1 MRIPKVFIALTILA
15 MLLTAVIVVTSPI
28 AVIPSM
34 MSGFAPYGTTTIGA
48 VPDLVVVLSA
58 LAFVGASM
66 TFAQIVSS
74 STTVATYRSQRSLS
88 RGNLGQ
94 LFNGYL
100 RAILLQVTATLSS
113 FFQPTIYGYIPPV
126 LYAPFGAGKNSA
138 AAGSEGTSL
147 AAGRHGPGR
156 QSIRRWD
163 VKGMLVTLAVI
174 SLVVIGYVIVTNLP
188 SNLPTVAAMPSNV
201 VTDAG
206 STIEEVAVPEFSG
219 LAIVAFSALAASL
232 YLLRRKRR

>member
-15 MLLTAVIVVTSPI
+15 MLLTTVIIVTSPI

-126 LYAPFGAGKNSA
+126 LYAPFGARKNSA
-138 AAGSEGTSL
+138 AVGKGGRR
-147 AAGRHGPGR
+147 AA
-156 QSIRRWD
+156 
-163 VKGMLVTLAVI
+163 LVLAV
-174 SLVVIGYVIVTNLP
+174 LVGLIVAGYFVMSSIAIITPASADVT
-188 SNLPTVAAMPSNV
+188 ADNV
-201 VTDAG
+201 VA
-206 STIEEVAVPEFSG
+206 IPEFSG

>member
-1 MRIPKVFIALTILA
+1 
-15 MLLTAVIVVTSPI
+15 MLLTTVIIVTSPI

-66 TFAQIVSS
+66 TFAMVVDS
-74 STTVATYRSQRSLS
+74 STLRINYRATYRSQRSLS

-94 LFNGYL
+94 LFTQYL
-100 RAILLQVTATLSS
+100 RAILLRVTATLSS

>member
-15 MLLTAVIVVTSPI
+15 MLLTTVIIVTSPI

-34 MSGFAPYGTTTIGA
+34 MPGFAPYGTTTIGA

-66 TFAQIVSS
+66 TFAMVVDS
-74 STTVATYRSQRSLS
+74 STLRINYRATYRSQRSLS

-94 LFNGYL
+94 LFTQYL
-100 RAILLQVTATLSS
+100 RAILLRVTATLSS

-126 LYAPFGAGKNSA
+126 LYAPFGARKNSA
-138 AAGSEGTSL
+138 AVGKGGRR
-147 AAGRHGPGR
+147 AA
-156 QSIRRWD
+156 
-163 VKGMLVTLAVI
+163 LVLAV
-174 SLVVIGYVIVTNLP
+174 LVGLIVAGYFVMSSIAIITPASADVT
-188 SNLPTVAAMPSNV
+188 ADNV
-201 VTDAG
+201 VA
-206 STIEEVAVPEFSG
+206 IPEFSG